1 MSRRPS
7 HPVRLLASALAAGA
21 LLTTAACS
29 DGGGSQSASDTAAEE
44 AGVAR
49 PDAAKR
55 TPTGSPSASPAT
67 LTEAGAKA
75 ALLTEADLEGGWN
88 QVQDAGKW
96 RDRLL
101 VGEVDVADFLTA
113 KSSATDCQALLD
125 ALYGDGL
132 LGDPSGPSA
141 LTGFEQGDSRLLEQV
156 AGYDRGGLDARMK
169 WLRTLPDTCDEFTA
183 TGAGGAKRTV
193 QVTEASV
200 PEVGDARA
208 GLRVSVQGTP
218 TAAPPRS
225 PWTSP
230 RCASTPPP
238 SPSWAGASTAGR
250 RTRSNRRC
258 ARAPSA
264 SRPSWTAGPPP
275 RSRPPWT
282 DPGRPSPRRAHI
294 RRNPDRVITGRHNGV
309 RRTAHAR
316 RSRHVSESDP
326 VPGGRP
332 GEVERAT
339 ALSGELTGQ
348 GVHGVVLAYVDTAGI
363 ARVKTVPTAKLAA
376 AAAWG
381 VGMSPVFDTFLA
393 DDSIVGTDV
402 LGSPDGDLRL
412 YPDLDR
418 LTMLAAQPGWAWAPV
433 DRITQEGAPHPACG
447 RTVLRRIVAGAAER
461 HGITFR
467 AAVEVEWVVGRG
479 DAGGDAFVPA
489 VSGPAY
495 GAARQVELSDC
506 AADLLAALAAQ
517 GVDVEQFHPEYA
529 AGQFEVSVGAL
540 GPVAAAD
547 HSVLVRQT
555 IRAVSARHGLRVSF
569 APAVLGQG
577 VGNGGHLH
585 LSAWRDGTNLHAG
598 GTARCGM
605 TAEAE
610 SFVAGVLGH
619 LPALTALTAPSPA
632 SRLRLR
638 PSQWAGVFT
647 AWGRETREAALRI
660 VTGTA
665 GIRDRAA
672 NLEVKPVDLAANPY
686 LALASVIAAGLDG
699 LASSAPL
706 PEEITGDP
714 ARLDPAAAAAR
725 GVRRLPVTLTESVAA
740 FRTDGVLREALGPV
754 LADAVI
760 AVRLGEAGSVE
771 GLDDDGVAAAY
782 RWKY

>member
-1 MSRRPS
+1 M
-7 HPVRLLASALAAGA
+7 
-21 LLTTAACS
+21 
-29 DGGGSQSASDTAAEE
+29 
-44 AGVAR
+44 
-49 PDAAKR
+49 
-55 TPTGSPSASPAT
+55 
-67 LTEAGAKA
+67 
-75 ALLTEADLEGGWN
+75 
-88 QVQDAGKW
+88 
-96 RDRLL
+96 
-101 VGEVDVADFLTA
+101 
-113 KSSATDCQALLD
+113 
-125 ALYGDGL
+125 
-132 LGDPSGPSA
+132 
-141 LTGFEQGDSRLLEQV
+141 
-156 AGYDRGGLDARMK
+156 
-169 WLRTLPDTCDEFTA
+169 
-183 TGAGGAKRTV
+183 
-193 QVTEASV
+193 
-200 PEVGDARA
+200 
-208 GLRVSVQGTP
+208 
-218 TAAPPRS
+218 
-225 PWTSP
+225 
-230 RCASTPPP
+230 
-238 SPSWAGASTAGR
+238 
-250 RTRSNRRC
+250 
-258 ARAPSA
+258 
-264 SRPSWTAGPPP
+264 
-275 RSRPPWT
+275 
-282 DPGRPSPRRAHI
+282 
-294 RRNPDRVITGRHNGV
+294 
-309 RRTAHAR
+309 
-316 RSRHVSESDP
+316 SESDP

-376 AAAWG
+376 TAAWG

-418 LTMLAAQPGWAWAPV
+418 LTVLAAQPGWAWAPV

-461 HGITFR
+461 HGLTFK

-479 DAGGDAFVPA
+479 DADGDAFVPA

-495 GAARQVELSDC
+495 GAIRQVELSDC

-517 GVDVEQFHPEYA
+517 GVDVEQLHPEYA

-540 GPVAAAD
+540 DPVAAAD

-555 IRAVSARHGLRVSF
+555 IRAVSRRHGLRVSF

-585 LSAWRDGTNLHAG
+585 LSAWRDGRNLHAG
-598 GTARCGM
+598 GTARYGM
-605 TAEAE
+605 SAEAE
-610 SFVAGVLGH
+610 SFAAGVLGH

-686 LALASVIAAGLDG
+686 LALASVLAAGLDG

-740 FRTDGVLREALGPV
+740 FRADGVLREALGPV